1 MSVQLNAPQRE
12 ATRYLDGPCLVLA
25 GAGSGK
31 TGVIARKIAY
41 LLGECGFSPANVG
54 AITFTN
60 KAARE
65 MQERVARLVG
75 GRTPEGLT
83 VCTFHA
89 LGLRIIRSEARHC
102 GLKPQFSI
110 LDAADTVQIVADIA
124 GDAEKGI
131 AKQLQWQIS
140 AWKNAMVSPAEAAQ
154 RVNDDIAAAA
164 ARLYPDYER
173 TLRAYQAV
181 DFDDLIALPV
191 RLFEE
196 NAEARERWQNRL
208 RYLLIDEYQD
218 TNRAQYRLLRQ
229 LTDVR
234 GAFTAVGDDDQAI
247 YAWRGADIE
256 NLRQLQVDFPQLKV
270 IKLEQNYRSSRRIL
284 DAANRVIAHNDK
296 IFEKKLWSEHGIG
309 EPVIVTDCHNAEHE
323 AEWVA
328 TKIAAHKFQ
337 HRSRFR
343 DYAILYRGNHQARL
357 IEQQLRNQHIP
368 YVISGGQSFFER
380 AEIRDVVA
388 WLRLLANEDDDL
400 AFIRAITVPRRG
412 IGATTIE
419 ALGGYAGHR
428 HLSLYAAAHEEGSAE
443 HVPARQLEAVRQ
455 FTAFAATMQRRA
467 RIEPAARVLADL
479 LAAIAYETWLFSH
492 HANREA
498 ETKWRNVTDFVD
510 WLGRRGDED
519 GKTLIELTQTIALAS
534 MLDKEDP
541 DFDGVQLATLH
552 AAKGLEF
559 PHVFLIGVEEGLLPH
574 QSCIDEEKIDEERR
588 LMYVGITRAQ
598 RSLHLTWCK
607 RRKTGG
613 ELREC
618 EPSRF
623 IAEMGEDV
631 QINDRAQRNAPLSK
645 EESRARLAGLMAM
658 LDARR
663 TPDQ

>member
-12 ATRYLDGPCLVLA
+12 AIRYLDGPCLVLA

-41 LLGECGFSPANVG
+41 LIGECGFSPANVG

-65 MQERVARLVG
+65 MQERVARLMG
-75 GRTPEGLT
+75 GRLPEGLT

-89 LGLRIIRSEARHC
+89 LGVRIVRAEARRC

-110 LDAADTVQIVADIA
+110 LDAADTAQIVADIA
-124 GDAEKGI
+124 GDEEKGI
-131 AKQLQWQIS
+131 ARQLQWRIS
-140 AWKNAMVSPAEAAQ
+140 AWKNAMILPDEAA
-154 RVNDDIAAAA
+154 RLAGDDIAAAA

-196 NAEARERWQNRL
+196 DAEARERWQNRL

-229 LTDVR
+229 LSGAR
-234 GAFTAVGDDDQAI
+234 AAFTAVGDDDQAI

-256 NLRQLQVDFPQLKV
+256 NLRQLPVDFPQLRL

-284 DAANRVIAHNDK
+284 EAANRVIAHNDK
-296 IFEKKLWSEHGIG
+296 LFEKKLWSEHGIG

-328 TKIAAHKFQ
+328 TKLAAHKFQ
-337 HRSRFR
+337 HRGRFR

-380 AEIRDVVA
+380 AEIRDIVA

-400 AFIRAITVPRRG
+400 AFIRALTVPRRG
-412 IGATTIE
+412 IGAATIE
-419 ALGGYAGHR
+419 ALGGYAGRR
-428 HLSLYAAAHEEGSAE
+428 HLSLYAAAHEQGCGE

-455 FTAFAATMQRRA
+455 FTAFAGNLRQRA
-467 RIEPAARVLADL
+467 RVEPAARVLADL
-479 LAAIAYETWLFSH
+479 LAAIHYETWLFSH
-492 HANREA
+492 HASREA
-498 ETKWRNVTDFVD
+498 ETKWRNVADFVA
-510 WLGRRGDED
+510 WLGRRGEED
-519 GKTLIELTQTIALAS
+519 GKNLLELTQTITLAA

-559 PHVFLIGVEEGLLPH
+559 AHVFLIGVEEGLLPH
-574 QSCIDEEKIDEERR
+574 QGSIDEEKVDEERR

-598 RSLHLTWCK
+598 RSLHLTWCR
-607 RRKTGG
+607 RRKAGG
-613 ELREC
+613 EMRAC

-631 QINDRAQRNAPLSK
+631 RVNDRGQRNAPLSK
-645 EESRARLAGLMAM
+645 EEGRARMAGLMAM
-658 LDARR
+658 LDARQ
-663 TPDQ
+663 TPGR